1 VPELL
6 YKPLFTVSE
15 AASRLVRAI
24 FKKDLS
30 NAIAK
35 DIGVHAGRI
44 TGSHFYHSP
53 AYGHIIALP
62 EQVP

>member
-6 YKPLFTVSE
+6 YKPLFTVPE
-15 AASRLVRAI
+15 AASELERAI

-35 DIGVHAGRI
+35 DIGVYAGRI
-44 TGSHFYHSP
+44 TGSHFYHSA
-53 AYGHIIALP
+53 AYGHIAAFLRQIS
-62 EQVP
+62 